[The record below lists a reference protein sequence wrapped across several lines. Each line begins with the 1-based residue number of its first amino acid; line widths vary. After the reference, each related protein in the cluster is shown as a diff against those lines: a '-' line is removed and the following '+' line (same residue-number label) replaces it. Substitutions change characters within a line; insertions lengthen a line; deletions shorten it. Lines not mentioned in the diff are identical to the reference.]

1 MSDKTP
7 AERLRTEI
15 AIQREAIADLPD
27 DDDERGLQAVLD
39 DIEAVLDDRDRLR
52 KALENIA
59 AERVFT
65 FHRNPSRLD
74 VKMAY
79 SGYAK
84 AILDAD
90 VPLTLTPTTEH

>member
-39 DIEAVLDDRDRLR
+39 DIEAVLDDNDRLNNAVR
-52 KALENIA
+52 RL
-59 AERVFT
+59 
-65 FHRNPSRLD
+65 RLD
-74 VKMAY
+74 AEGLVRMLKEIPT
-79 SGYAK
+79 K
-84 AILDAD
+84 A
-90 VPLTLTPTTEH
+90 TPS